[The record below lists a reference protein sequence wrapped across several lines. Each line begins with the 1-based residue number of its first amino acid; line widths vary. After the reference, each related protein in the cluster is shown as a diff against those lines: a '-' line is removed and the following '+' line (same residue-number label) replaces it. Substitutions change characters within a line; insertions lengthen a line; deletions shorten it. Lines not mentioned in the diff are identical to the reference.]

1 MNQEEAKSRITEL
14 SRELEE
20 HNHSYYMLNTSTI
33 SDYDFDMMMKEL
45 IELEQSFPELASINS
60 PTKRVGGEV
69 SQGFDTLVH
78 KYPMMSLDNTYSI
91 DEVREFDARVR
102 KRLDEAEIGG
112 ADLLSYVCELKYDG
126 VAIGITYKNGEL
138 VQALTRGD
146 GVSGD
151 DVTANVR
158 TINSIPLFLK
168 GSGFPREFE
177 IRGEIYFP
185 HKAFEELNKA
195 REEQGEP
202 AFANPRNTASG
213 TLKMKDSAE
222 VAKRNLDCFLY
233 SLSGK
238 NLPHDNHYD
247 NLIAIKEWGF
257 KLPYVISKPT
267 DLEGVTAFINE
278 WDKGRKDLEYDIDGV
293 VLKVNLKR
301 LQELLGFTAKSPRW
315 AISYKFKAERVS
327 TLLNKITYQVGR
339 TGAITPVAN
348 LEPVLLAG
356 TVVKRATL
364 HNADQI
370 AKLDVREGDT
380 VYVEKG
386 GEIIP
391 KIVGVLV
398 DKRMGDSSPAI
409 FIDTCPICS
418 TQLKQKEGEV
428 AHYCPNEGG
437 CPPQIKGKIEHF
449 ISRKAMNIDGLGEE
463 TIELLFDK
471 NLIADISDLYN
482 LKYEELIE
490 LDRFA
495 EKSVQRLLQGITAS
509 KNIPFE
515 KVLFALGIRFVGET
529 VAKKLAA
536 HYVTIDRLSTASFG
550 DLIEVEEIGDKI
562 AESVISYFQDESSVK
577 LVNKLKEYGLQF
589 EKVES
594 SANVKSDRLKD
605 LSFVVSGVFK
615 TYSRDELKA
624 EIEANGGRNVSSIS
638 SKLNYLLAGDN
649 MGPSKLEKANKFNIE
664 IISEDEFKEMIA

>member
-1 MNQEEAKSRITEL
+1 MNQEEAKSRIAEL
-14 SRELEE
+14 FRELEE

-69 SQGFDTLVH
+69 SQGFDTVVH

-233 SLSGK
+233 SLSGE

-348 LEPVLLAG
+348 LQPVLLAG

-615 TYSRDELKA
+615 SYSRDELKA